1 MRSFVIKSRA
11 RNARNELV
19 MLLLASM
26 AVVAAMTA
34 AIVRQDT
41 MSALGIGVQKTLLIA
56 GITAAAL
63 IASVLVWR
71 AVRIARLLSKRSR
84 DENAELRRS
93 LAMAEAVI
101 HAEPHILLYWDND
114 HTAHLVA
121 QTLSNVAGLPG
132 DRENILRFGQWL
144 EPRSAA
150 QLKQN
155 LDALFQS
162 GKSFN
167 IILRTNAADHVEAEG
182 RATSGRAI
190 LRLSEITGYKRDLA
204 RIIDQHQW
212 LARDIRSMRAL
223 LNAMPMPVWLK
234 TRDGR
239 LTWINRAYVEAVESE
254 SEDEVL
260 SRQIELL
267 DSRERQ
273 CALKSIAIGD
283 EFRQRM
289 QIVVG
294 SERKAHDVI
303 MLPLGDTLAGAAIDV
318 AAIDTAQGELERQIA
333 AYDRTLDHV
342 ATAVAMFDKEQRLKF
357 SNEAFSRLWPLD
369 DDWLQSSPTAGGV
382 LDRLRERGM
391 LPETANYREW
401 KARTLSSYATG
412 DEFEDW
418 WLLPDGRII
427 HIQTEQQPDGGVTF
441 LFSDES
447 EKLAL
452 ESRYKTLI
460 NAQRETL
467 DSLKEGVGVFATD
480 GRLKLH
486 NSSFAGIWRLD
497 RDDLNTSPFI
507 DEIIAEVAKVPDET
521 DAWRA
526 IRDVVTSYLDTRHQR
541 SGQMV
546 RADMSVIDYA
556 TTPLPDGGTLVTF
569 ADVTVSKQYE
579 RALVER
585 NEALEVA
592 DRLKNQFIG
601 HVSYELRTPLT
612 NIIGFS
618 DLLSS
623 TAIGPLNDKQR
634 EYLNDIT
641 SSSRTLLSII
651 DDILDLTTIDAG
663 ELELRRETI
672 DVPDI
677 INAAILG
684 IRDRAA
690 RSALTIDIGIDDNVK
705 TFVADE
711 QRVRQVLYNLLS
723 NAVGFS
729 HQGGTITLSCWREA
743 GATVFQVED
752 QGVGIPADQQARIF
766 DRFVSDSQ
774 GSGHR
779 GAGLGLS
786 ISRSLVELHGGTLDL
801 DSAEG
806 RGTRI
811 TVRFPDAFAGE
822 LTGGDVTS
830 KRAPAE
836 RIGRTSEAGSQ
847 PR

>member
-41 MSALGIGVQKTLLIA
+41 MSALGIGIQKMLLIA
-56 GITAAAL
+56 GITVAAL

-167 IILRTNAADHVEAEG
+167 IIVRTNAADHVEAEG

-254 SEDEVL
+254 NEDEVL

-273 CALKSIAIGD
+273 CALKSIAIGE

-507 DEIIAEVAKVPDET
+507 DEIIAEVAKSPDET

-672 DVPDI
+672 DVRDI
-677 INAAILG
+677 INASILG

-729 HQGGTITLSCWREA
+729 HQGGTITVSCFREP

-811 TVRFPDAFAGE
+811 TVRFPDAFAGK
-822 LTGGDVTS
+822 LTDGDVTS
-830 KRAPAE
+830 EQAPAE
-836 RIGRTSEAGSQ
+836 RAGRISEAGSR

>member
-41 MSALGIGVQKTLLIA
+41 MSALGIGIQKMLLIA
-56 GITAAAL
+56 GITVAAL

-167 IILRTNAADHVEAEG
+167 IIVRTNAADHVEAEG

-254 SEDEVL
+254 NEDEVL

-273 CALKSIAIGD
+273 CALKSIAIGE

-342 ATAVAMFDKEQRLKF
+342 ATAVAMFDKDQRLKF

-369 DDWLQSSPTAGGV
+369 DDWLQSSPTASGV

-507 DEIIAEVAKVPDET
+507 DEIIAEVAKSPDET

-663 ELELRRETI
+663 ELELRRERI
-672 DVPDI
+672 DVRDI
-677 INAAILG
+677 INASIMG

-729 HQGGTITLSCWREA
+729 HQGGTITVSCFREP

-752 QGVGIPADQQARIF
+752 EGVGIPADQQARIF

-822 LTGGDVTS
+822 LTDGDVTS
-830 KRAPAE
+830 EHARA
-836 RIGRTSEAGSQ
+836 GRTSEAGSR